1 MTSRRKF
8 PQLAISTFILV
19 AYTLAIATMMIRV
32 GEPTA
37 FIWWIGALPFLAW
50 CVAPVGAALF
60 WRSWIAIVGTAAIA
74 GWGWYEYNV
83 GLFGPGARSTS
94 GLLFLFV
101 PIYQWMGIAVVLAAS
116 WLARRLIRI

>member
-1 MTSRRKF
+1 MTLRWKS
-8 PQLAISTFILV
+8 PQLVVSGLLLI
-19 AYTLAIATMMIRV
+19 AYTLAIAIMMIRV

-60 WRSWIAIVGTAAIA
+60 WSSWTVIAGTAMIA
-74 GWGWYEYNV
+74 AWGLYEYNV

-94 GLLFLFV
+94 GLVFVFL
-101 PIYQWMGIAVVLAAS
+101 PIYQWIGIAVVLAII
-116 WLARRLIRI
+116 WLVRRLSSK